1 MNKKGNI
8 LFCGVGGQGIL
19 LASEIT
25 SDALLAAGFDVKKS
39 EVHGMAQ
46 RGGSVVAHMRFGE
59 KVYSPLIEPGGA
71 DIEVAFEELESL
83 RYLPYLNSK
92 SRVIVNTQKI
102 LPTSVAIGVEQY
114 PADVLAEIRQRCS
127 YVYPM
132 DAFEI
137 ARAAGEAKAVNM
149 VLVGALSVFLPVEEK
164 IFLEV
169 IGARVP
175 ERFRKANIEAFK
187 KGRGLTYELHSG
199 RQKDLK
205 DSAMTT

>member
-1 MNKKGNI
+1 VEIKMKKTGNI

-25 SDALLAAGFDVKKS
+25 SDALVAAGFDIKKS

-59 KVYSPLIEPGGA
+59 KVYSPLIEPGTA

-83 RYLPYLNSK
+83 RYLPYLNGDSK
-92 SRVIVNTQKI
+92 VIVNTQKI
-102 LPTSVAIGVEQY
+102 LPSSVSAGVEKY
-114 PADVLAEIRQRCS
+114 PEDILGELRRRCRS
-127 YVYPM
+127 VFPV
-132 DAFEI
+132 DAYEI

-164 IFLEV
+164 VFLGV
-169 IGARVP
+169 IDKRVP

-187 KGRGLTYELHSG
+187 KGRELTKEI
-199 RQKDLK
+199 D
-205 DSAMTT
+205 